1 MNTNFKLGTHK
12 QIVFDYLNKGNK
24 ITTRTA
30 MINLGIGDLQGT
42 IRDLKESGVPIHSK
56 YISVP
61 TRYGKNATVKEYK
74 LLTEKFIKEHKL
86 LS

>member
-74 LLTEKFIKEHKL
+74 LL
-86 LS
+86 S

>member
-12 QIVFDYLNKGNK
+12 QILFDYLNKGNS
-24 ITTRTA
+24 ITTKDA
-30 MINLGIGDLQGT
+30 MYHLGIGDLQGT
-42 IRDLKESGVPIHSK
+42 IRDLKESGVPIESK

-74 LLTEKFIKEHKL
+74 LF
-86 LS
+86 S

>member
-1 MNTNFKLGTHK
+1 MNTNFKWGTHK
-12 QIVFDYLNKGNK
+12 QIVFDYLNKGKK

-30 MINLGIGDLQGT
+30 MIDLGIGDLQGT
-42 IRDLKESGVPIHSK
+42 IRDLKESGVAIESK

-74 LLTEKFIKEHKL
+74 L
-86 LS
+86 SS

>member
-1 MNTNFKLGTHK
+1 MNKNFKLGTHK
-12 QIVFDYLNKGNK
+12 QIVYDYLNKGNK

-30 MINLGIGDLQGT
+30 MLDLGIGDLQGT
-42 IRDLKESGVPIHSK
+42 IRDLKESGIPIHSK

-74 LLTEKFIKEHKL
+74 LF
-86 LS
+86 S

>member
-12 QIVFDYLNKGNK
+12 QIVFDYLSKGNV

-30 MINLGIGDLQGT
+30 MIDLGIGDLQGT
-42 IRDLKESGVPIHSK
+42 IRDLKEAGVSIKSK

-61 TRYGKNATVKEYK
+61 TRYGKNATVKEYC
-74 LLTEKFIKEHKL
+74 LA
-86 LS
+86 